1 MGRSAAKVS
10 TKVPAAV
17 MPTAKVPAAMMTA
30 AEMRVAVTTAM
41 AAPVTTSM
49 PATVAAAFRDGQSS
63 RRQRDRQDNDGNPDS
78 EF

>member
-1 MGRSAAKVS
+1 M
-10 TKVPAAV
+10 

-41 AAPVTTSM
+41 AAPVTTAM
-49 PATVAAAFRDGQSS
+49 PATVATTSRDGESS
-63 RRQRDRQDNDGNPDS
+63 RRQRGRQDNDGNPDS

>member
-1 MGRSAAKVS
+1 MRRPAAKVS
-10 TKVPAAV
+10 TKVPAAM

-41 AAPVTTSM
+41 AAPVTTAM
-49 PATVAAAFRDGQSS
+49 PATVATTSRDGESS
-63 RRQRDRQDNDGNPDS
+63 RRQRGRQDNDGNPDS